1 MSKAFEPA
9 RKREGIIMMK
19 QNAPISA
26 GSHLMKQDPSL
37 LRAGILLGPCIA
49 LLVSAAGCTAFYPPL
64 PVVESVELER
74 YVGKWY
80 EIARYPNSF
89 ETGCVGV
96 TAEYEIRSDGR
107 INVLNTCIE
116 GDLDG
121 PVRTIEGRARV
132 ADPTTNAKLKVTFFW
147 PFEGDYWIL
156 ELGEEEDYG
165 YAVVG
170 EPSRKFFWILSRTPT
185 LDEATF
191 DSILAQMPD
200 LGYDPD
206 RLLIVEQDAP

>member
-1 MSKAFEPA
+1 MNKNLEPA
-9 RKREGIIMMK
+9 KKLEGITMMK
-19 QNAPISA
+19 QSQPNSGSNHSA
-26 GSHLMKQDPSL
+26 RQNPSF
-37 LRAGILLGPCIA
+37 LRAGTFLGSCVA
-49 LLVSAAGCTAFYPPL
+49 LLFSALGCTAFYPPL

-89 ETGCVGV
+89 ETGCAGV

-132 ADPTTNAKLKVTFFW
+132 ADSTTNAKLKVTFFW

-156 ELGEEEDYG
+156 ELGDEEDYG

-191 DSILAQMPD
+191 DSILAQMPG

-206 RLLIVEQDAP
+206 RLIIVEQGDS